1 LGTILEQEGGIIAL
15 TSELTAQLIKQI
27 LEDKKARNIEIIDI
41 EGKTILADRFVIATG
56 TSVTHIKSLAN
67 EVELEMKAKH
77 KRLADHIEGMSSG
90 RWILM
95 DYADVVVH
103 IFHAEDREFYN
114 LEKLWRASRS

>member
-1 LGTILEQEGGIIAL
+1 L

>member
-1 LGTILEQEGGIIAL
+1 L
-15 TSELTAQLIKQI
+15 TSEMTAQLIKQI
-27 LEDKKARNIEIIDI
+27 IEDKKGKNIEIIDV

-67 EVELEMKAKH
+67 EVELEMKTRH
-77 KRLADHIEGMSSG
+77 KRLPDHVEGLGSG

>member
-1 LGTILEQEGGIIAL
+1 M